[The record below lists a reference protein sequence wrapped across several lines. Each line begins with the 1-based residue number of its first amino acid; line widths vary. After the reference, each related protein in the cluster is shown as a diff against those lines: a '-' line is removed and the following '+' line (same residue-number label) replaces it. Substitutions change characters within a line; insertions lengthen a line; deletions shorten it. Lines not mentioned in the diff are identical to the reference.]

1 METLTGPD
9 AQEAAILS
17 ERRGV
22 NTISDQCRQLT
33 AY

>member
-17 ERRGV
+17 ERRGGEHYFRPV
-22 NTISDQCRQLT
+22 
-33 AY
+33 